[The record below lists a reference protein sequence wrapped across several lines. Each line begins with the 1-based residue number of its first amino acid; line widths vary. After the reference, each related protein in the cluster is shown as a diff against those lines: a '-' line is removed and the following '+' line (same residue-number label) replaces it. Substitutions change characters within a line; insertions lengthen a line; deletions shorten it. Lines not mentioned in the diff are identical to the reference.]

1 MVRSL
6 EIMVRVQDLE
16 LKKIDKPTKLVSTS
30 PTAKTMPK
38 NNVVEV
44 GRGPKPQKD
53 VKSMK
58 MREQIINLVQVSVV
72 SLISS
77 WKNMKK

>member
-1 MVRSL
+1 MVRSQ
-6 EIMVRVQDLE
+6 ETMVKVHDRE
-16 LKKIDKPTKLVSTS
+16 LKKIVMPTELESTS
-30 PTAKTMPK
+30 PTVKTMPK
-38 NNVVEV
+38 NNVAEV

-58 MREQIINLVQVSVV
+58 MREQIVNLVQVSVV

-77 WKNMKK
+77 WKNTKK